1 MKVLNIQKFVEN
13 YRTKNQEKTATQRVN
28 LATVGHLSS
37 RGVFQFWM
45 KQLRNQTVH
54 LASH

>member
-13 YRTKNQEKTATQRVN
+13 YITKNQEKTATQRVN
-28 LATVGHLSS
+28 LATVGHFSS
-37 RGVFQFWM
+37 RAVFQFWM